1 MASTAEEAGQSPRQ
15 LNAAGVQAL
24 DRGDATAAAAF
35 FRRAIEGD
43 PRAPALWLNL
53 AKAFRQLGDAEGE
66 RSALDGALAIDARH
80 FMALLRR
87 AELEQRL
94 GEVSRAAASW
104 SAVLQV
110 APPPEQQ
117 SPALAELLARAA
129 AFVAERD
136 SALGAA
142 VDKGLAAA
150 RGAAGD
156 AELRRVDA
164 AIDAAL
170 GRRRIFTN
178 QCAGL
183 HFPFLPADEFFPRH
197 HFPWMPALEAATDAI
212 RAELEDL
219 LTRGDAGL
227 VPYVAMPAGAPVTPW
242 TPLDNSLDWGAY
254 YLWKYGAPVEAALK
268 RCPATA
274 AALAAVPRAE
284 LPSRAPTAFFSIL
297 RPHTRI
303 PPHTGVTNARTIV
316 HLPLIVPPGCGFRVG
331 GEIREWK
338 VGEAF
343 GFDDTIEHEAW
354 NDSDELRAVLI
365 LDVWNPHITAPEREM
380 LRAFF
385 KVADAS
391 GAVPEGRADFA
402 S

>member
-1 MASTAEEAGQSPRQ
+1 MSAAGGPTTPQE

-24 DRGDATAAAAF
+24 NRGDAAAAAAF

-43 PRAPALWLNL
+43 AQAPALWLNL
-53 AKAFRQLGDAEGE
+53 AKAFRLQGDAEGE
-66 RSALDGALAIDARH
+66 RAALEGALAIDARH

-94 GEVSRAAASW
+94 GELSQAASSW
-104 SAVLQV
+104 SAVLQL
-110 APPPEQQ
+110 APPPDQQ
-117 SPALAELLARAA
+117 APALAELLDQARAFLA
-129 AFVAERD
+129 RRNAE
-136 SALGAA
+136 LGAA
-142 VDKGLAAA
+142 VDEGLAAL
-150 RGAAGD
+150 RTAAGD
-156 AELRRVDA
+156 AELRRIDA
-164 AIDAAL
+164 AIDAAI
-170 GRRRIFTN
+170 GRRRVYTN

-183 HFPFLPADEFFPRH
+183 HFPFLPADEFFPRR
-197 HFPWMPALEAATDAI
+197 HFPWLPALEAATAAI

-219 LTRGDAGL
+219 LTHGAEGF
-227 VPYVAMPAGAPVTPW
+227 VPYVSMPAGAPTTQW
-242 TPLDNSLDWGAY
+242 TPLDKSLDWGAY
-254 YLWKYGAPVEAALK
+254 YLWKYGEPVAAALQ

-284 LPSRAPTAFFSIL
+284 LPNRAPTAFFSIL
-297 RPHTRI
+297 RPRTRI

-331 GEIREWK
+331 GETREWK

-343 GFDDTIEHEAW
+343 AFDDTIEHEAW

-365 LDVWNPHITAPEREM
+365 LDVWNPHLTAVEREM
-380 LRAFF
+380 LSAFF
-385 KVADAS
+385 TVADANGHAPDRRGDYS
-391 GAVPEGRADFA
+391 